1 MMSTNDKIHL
11 LVVDDHPMVLEG
23 MRSMLAQFGFVQLT
37 GLATNAWEAMDMI
50 KKERPHIVLT
60 DINMPEVTGI
70 ELAEKIRKEFPG
82 IKVIAMSTFK
92 ERSYIAQMIQHGAVG
107 YLLKSASRE
116 EIEEALLRV
125 YEGFMYM
132 SQHLHMT
139 EPEQK
144 ETQQLPVLTSR
155 EKEVLQLISDGCTNP
170 EIAKRL
176 FISLH
181 TVDTHRKNLLT
192 KFNVNNTALL
202 IKIATKADLL

>member
-1 MMSTNDKIHL
+1 
-11 LVVDDHPMVLEG
+11 
-23 MRSMLAQFGFVQLT
+23 MLAQFGYVHLT
-37 GLATNAWEAMDMI
+37 GLASNAWEAMDLI
-50 KKERPHIVLT
+50 KQERPHIVLT
-60 DINMPEVTGI
+60 DINMPEVSGI
-70 ELAEKIRKEFPG
+70 ELAEKIRREFPG
-82 IKVIAMSTFK
+82 VKVIAMSTFK

-125 YEGFMYM
+125 YEGYMYM
-132 SQHLHMT
+132 SHHLHMT
-139 EPEQK
+139 EPEQQ
-144 ETQQLPVLTSR
+144 ETKQLPVLTSR

-202 IKIATKADLL
+202 IKIATKAALL